1 MARYILDS
9 VEETIELGRK
19 LGSQLK
25 DPVIIK
31 LEGEM
36 GAGKTHFTKG
46 LALGL
51 GIEDDITSPTFSIL
65 NIYTGGSM
73 PLYHIDAYRLK
84 TIEEALDAGLGEVF
98 DENGVVVLEW
108 GYILEPFFEGRLIN
122 IKIDDLGDNSRE
134 MIIEG
139 WNDDSTG
146 N

>member
-25 DPVIIK
+25 DRVIIK

-51 GIEDDITSPTFSIL
+51 GIDDDITSPTFSIL

-108 GYILEPFFEGRLIN
+108 GDILEPFFEGRLIN

>member
-1 MARYILDS
+1 MAKYVLDS
-9 VEETIELGRK
+9 VEETIELGRR

-25 DPVIIK
+25 EPVIIK

-46 LALGL
+46 LALGM
-51 GIEDDITSPTFSIL
+51 GIDDDVTSPTFSIL

-98 DENGVVVLEW
+98 AGDGVVVLEW
-108 GYILEPFFEGRLIN
+108 GDILEPFFEDKLID
-122 IKIDDLGDNSRE
+122 IKIDDLGENSRE

-139 WNDDSTG
+139 WENDSTG